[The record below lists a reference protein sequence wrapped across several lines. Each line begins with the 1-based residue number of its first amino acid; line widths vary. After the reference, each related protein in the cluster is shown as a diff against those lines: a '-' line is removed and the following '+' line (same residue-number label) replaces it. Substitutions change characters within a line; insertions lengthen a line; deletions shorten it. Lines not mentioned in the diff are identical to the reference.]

1 MKNKK
6 YIFIIISLFL
16 FFVTEVKA
24 EILNYT
30 DTIDYSNKIENNVS
44 KIVSYE
50 NGYLI
55 LSTSSSSTIIYNY
68 DNNHNFLYSK
78 EITNLTNSSMIKYND
93 NYILVG
99 ISSNSLKTYLL
110 DRNLQVTNQQETS
123 YILDN
128 SSILNLYNYNNKVY
142 IMLTEESTLANNNIY
157 EIDESLNII
166 ENKFSSYDASILK
179 EILKSDYYLIK
190 NNDVTKDDKL
200 IRYNSSTYTEEYII
214 LAGNISNTT
223 IDPTL
228 GYNELA
234 YFTILDK
241 EGKEQFSK
249 ELNDHT
255 NIKKVLII
263 KDKIV
268 FLTTNTLLIYDLE
281 SDETSSI
288 LLPLTYDNYNIQAND
303 FFIVSDNLFITQ
315 TNNDIQK
322 TNIISI
328 YNFDCTITNEESTY
342 GIITISENI
351 APYQKVS
358 LKITAN
364 SGYEVDSITVK
375 DTQGNVIDLSNN
387 EFTMPENDV
396 IVTANYKASV
406 ENPETVDTIVIIS
419 LLTFA
424 IIILTIHIIRK
435 FYWLK

>member
-55 LSTSSSSTIIYNY
+55 LSTSSSSIIIYNY

-157 EIDESLNII
+157 EIDETLNII
-166 ENKFSSYDASILK
+166 ENKFSSYDATILK

-200 IRYNSSTYTEEYII
+200 IRYNSSTYTE
-214 LAGNISNTT
+214 
-223 IDPTL
+223 D
-228 GYNELA
+228 
-234 YFTILDK
+234 
-241 EGKEQFSK
+241 
-249 ELNDHT
+249 
-255 NIKKVLII
+255 
-263 KDKIV
+263 
-268 FLTTNTLLIYDLE
+268 
-281 SDETSSI
+281 
-288 LLPLTYDNYNIQAND
+288 
-303 FFIVSDNLFITQ
+303 
-315 TNNDIQK
+315 
-322 TNIISI
+322 
-328 YNFDCTITNEESTY
+328 
-342 GIITISENI
+342 
-351 APYQKVS
+351 
-358 LKITAN
+358 
-364 SGYEVDSITVK
+364 SGSMI
-375 DTQGNVIDLSNN
+375 
-387 EFTMPENDV
+387 FM
-396 IVTANYKASV
+396 
-406 ENPETVDTIVIIS
+406 
-419 LLTFA
+419 
-424 IIILTIHIIRK
+424 
-435 FYWLK
+435 